1 MALRLTSIG
10 SLAECQPETYWT
22 GTFGGKHDMNA
33 GSSNDPRSNLSSMP
47 EIAAINIAWPCDFYG
62 FTTGLLT

>member
-33 GSSNDPRSNLSSMP
+33 GSSNDPRSNLSSTP
-47 EIAAINIAWPCDFYG
+47 EIVAINIAWP
-62 FTTGLLT
+62 